1 MKKDSLFFIQHI
13 LENIQDIEIFMDGVA
28 RAEFFGDKEKQ
39 NAVISSLEIIGEA
52 VKMLPSTLTER
63 YPGIPWKEI
72 AGTRDKIIHQYFSV
86 DLDIIWDIAKGDLP
100 KLKKQIE
107 KIKA

>member
-1 MKKDSLFFIQHI
+1 
-13 LENIQDIEIFMDGVA
+13 
-28 RAEFFGDKEKQ
+28 
-39 NAVISSLEIIGEA
+39 
-52 VKMLPSTLTER
+52 MLPSTLTER